1 MNSKV
6 NYTFVGFSVL
16 VSIALIFMFVF
27 WLIKPTDAQEMRYYK
42 INFTESVSGL
52 NIDSPVKYRGVT
64 IGQVK
69 EMRINP
75 DNIETIEVL
84 VLVER
89 DAPVKVDTVAKLKA
103 QGITGLSFVD
113 LSEGSRNSAC
123 LGDVS
128 DDEVPE
134 IDSIPSLLV
143 KMEESFGD
151 VSGNLIKTM
160 QSLQLLFNGENRE
173 NIEKILHHTANTMER
188 TERLLND
195 ESIKQFHQLLSH
207 ASSAMQN
214 IDIAVQKL
222 DKTIPKVDLFL
233 ENSVT
238 FEKSVSHSLHSVSQS
253 YLSLASSARVFQER
267 NENGDY
273 SVKENLGAPMKQFEL
288 TMRELQQT
296 MINLNEML
304 EQFGNSPSDMI
315 FMHEEKSVGPGER
328 E

>member
-6 NYTFVGFSVL
+6 NYTLVGIFVLFSMAM
-16 VSIALIFMFVF
+16 IAFFIF
-27 WLIKPTDAQEMRYYK
+27 WLSQPIDKQEMKYYK

-75 DNIETIEVL
+75 ENIETIEVL
-84 VLVER
+84 VLVEK

-113 LSEGSRNSAC
+113 LSEGSKESAC
-123 LGDVS
+123 LTDIS
-128 DDEVPE
+128 DEKIPE
-134 IDSIPSLLV
+134 ISSVPSFLV
-143 KMEESFGD
+143 RMEESFGS
-151 VSGNLIKTM
+151 VSSNLMKTM
-160 QSLQLLFNGENRE
+160 QSLQHLMDTDNQER
-173 NIEKILHHTANTMER
+173 ISRILEHTANTMER
-188 TERLLND
+188 TERVLD
-195 ESIKQFHQLLSH
+195 DATIEYFHQLVAH
-207 ASSAMQN
+207 AASAMK
-214 IDIAVQKL
+214 KL
-222 DKTIPKVDLFL
+222 DATMPKVDAFL
-233 ENSVT
+233 DNSVA
-238 FEKSVSHSLHSVSQS
+238 FEQNLSHSIHSMSTSIHSVSQS
-253 YLSLASSARVFQER
+253 YLKLASSAKVFQER

-273 SVKENLGAPMKQFEL
+273 SVKENVGAPMKQFEL

-315 FMHEEKSVGPGER
+315 FIHEEKYIGPGEK